1 MSGSRQFERSEDIYA
16 AGYAVPLYDNI
27 ENKTRWRYR
36 DQSFVT
42 DGPPLLCE
50 QISFRGVALSVQ
62 KVKELKHDGK
72 RD

>member
-16 AGYAVPLYDNI
+16 AGYAVPLYDSL
-27 ENKTRWRYR
+27 EGKTRWRYR

-50 QISFRGVALSVQ
+50 QISFRGAQLSVKKIEALKRGQ
-62 KVKELKHDGK
+62 KN
-72 RD
+72 